1 MLPTM
6 EQYVPACCAQHQIS
20 TTDNGEKRYLVIIF
34 FEFDVR
40 TQKRASFLREKT
52 QVACLTADPDSML
65 PFLKKYTPKFPTHWI
80 LLHSAHSGNSFP
92 SCLGQYNRKDVRGA
106 EPTCSQQSAVIT
118 NTHFSLSPKSSP
130 PRTREKCLVKLP
142 LTKESSIKCAT
153 AVRIQ
158 FPDVTALGVFVLFR
172 FVF

>member
-92 SCLGQYNRKDVRGA
+92 SCLGQYNRKDVRGLNQHA
-106 EPTCSQQSAVIT
+106 ANSLLLSRTHSSAYHP
-118 NTHFSLSPKSSP
+118 NLHLPGQGKSALSNCHLL
-130 PRTREKCLVKLP
+130 RRV
-142 LTKESSIKCAT
+142 
-153 AVRIQ
+153 V
-158 FPDVTALGVFVLFR
+158 
-172 FVF
+172 

>member
-80 LLHSAHSGNSFP
+80 LLHSAHPGNSFP
-92 SCLGQYNRKDVRGA
+92 SCLGQYNRKDVRGLNQHA
-106 EPTCSQQSAVIT
+106 ASSLLLSRTHTSAY
-118 NTHFSLSPKSSP
+118 LP

-142 LTKESSIKCAT
+142 LTKERSIKCAT